1 MVPEKRITSLSNLL
15 ACPDCDLL
23 LKKVDVDPGDASLC
37 PRCGSNLDSP
47 KQDSIDKTLA
57 LATSGLILFIPANFM
72 SIMSLNIMG
81 MKGSGSVYD
90 SIIAFFDSGYFFVAM
105 ILGLTSLIFPFVKL
119 SLLFAVSLCLKIKRY
134 PAFLKNLMRWYH
146 HLDEWGM
153 LEVYMLG
160 ILISIIKLHHM
171 AHIHYDPGFFCF
183 IGLLIVALSSSSAM
197 DEHLFWELIEK
208 NKTYGT

>member
-1 MVPEKRITSLSNLL
+1 ML

-23 LKKVDVDPGDASLC
+23 LRKVDIAPGAVSLC
-37 PRCGSNLDSP
+37 PRCGRNLDNP
-47 KQDSIDKTLA
+47 KKDSIDKTLA
-57 LATSGLILFIPANFM
+57 LAMSGLILFIPANFM
-72 SIMSLNIMG
+72 PIMSLNILG
-81 MKGSGSVYD
+81 MEGSGSVYT
-90 SIIAFFDSGYFFVAM
+90 SIIAFFGSGYFFVAA

-119 SLLFAVSLCLKIKRY
+119 VLLFTVSICLKIKLY
-134 PAFLKNLMRWYH
+134 PTFLGNLLRCHH

-171 AHIHYDPGFFCF
+171 AHINYDPGFFCF
-183 IGLLIVALSSSSAM
+183 VGLLIVALSSSSAM
-197 DEHLFWELIEK
+197 DDHLFWELIEK